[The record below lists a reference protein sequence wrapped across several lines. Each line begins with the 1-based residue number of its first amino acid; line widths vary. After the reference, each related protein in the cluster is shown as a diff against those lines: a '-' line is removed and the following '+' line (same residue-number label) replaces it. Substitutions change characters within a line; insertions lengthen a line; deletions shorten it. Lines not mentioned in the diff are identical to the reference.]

1 MSKKQNLKEKEQ
13 QIIAEIEKIAGF
25 TPSKLLL
32 SLILNPERVNTLNN
46 DCLKAIVTE
55 YAPYFQKT
63 ALTLDGPNYL
73 TKAVF
78 VYQSGTAHLKLNIAK
93 PFTAYSLPL
102 SSMIVSP
109 TLSFMLMSSRA
120 INFSFLIVIENI

>member
-13 QIIAEIEKIAGF
+13 QIIAEIEKITGF
-25 TPSKLLL
+25 TPSKLLV

-73 TKAVF
+73 TYFNLNLTYRVYKKPELNAVL
-78 VYQSGTAHLKLNIAK
+78 YGK
-93 PFTAYSLPL
+93 
-102 SSMIVSP
+102 
-109 TLSFMLMSSRA
+109 
-120 INFSFLIVIENI
+120 

>member
-13 QIIAEIEKIAGF
+13 QIIAEIENIAGF

-32 SLILNPERVNTLNN
+32 TLILHPERVNTLNN

-63 ALTLDGPNYL
+63 SMTLDGPNYL
-73 TKAVF
+73 AYFNLNLTYRVYKKPELNAVL
-78 VYQSGTAHLKLNIAK
+78 YGK
-93 PFTAYSLPL
+93 
-102 SSMIVSP
+102 
-109 TLSFMLMSSRA
+109 
-120 INFSFLIVIENI
+120 

>member
-55 YAPYFQKT
+55 YAPYF
-63 ALTLDGPNYL
+63 
-73 TKAVF
+73 
-78 VYQSGTAHLKLNIAK
+78 
-93 PFTAYSLPL
+93 
-102 SSMIVSP
+102 
-109 TLSFMLMSSRA
+109 
-120 INFSFLIVIENI
+120 